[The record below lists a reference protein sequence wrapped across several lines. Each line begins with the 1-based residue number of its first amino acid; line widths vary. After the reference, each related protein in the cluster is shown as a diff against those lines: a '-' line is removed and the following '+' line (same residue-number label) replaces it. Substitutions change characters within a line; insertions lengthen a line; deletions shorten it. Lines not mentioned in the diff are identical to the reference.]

1 MSFSIIDFLKLDV
14 VKTAKVVTNDDTI
27 RNKLIESISVMELPV
42 ENFVHKYEL
51 VLTTCI
57 GCTDD
62 DSVFLDF
69 VKDIYNSGASGLV
82 VSIGRYVKR
91 TPKNVIDY
99 ANEVGFP
106 IIELPWEIRFASII
120 ESVLFEINNVK
131 QAYLKLFES
140 IQKKLLTLYLNG
152 STLSEAA
159 NLIYEELGN
168 AAVIANTLGSV
179 QGASKDSDD
188 LLKSIEGPLNIL
200 FSGKN
205 LEQLK
210 SFDMKDVYTVYK
222 IGSKNM
228 TYGYLYLKS
237 KSHEINNDYVRGNKT
252 LIIRHIVSAISLWF
266 DREQTI
272 FETEMHHKDKF
283 VWNLVQADENEL
295 KELYTQANSIGYNLS
310 VPYICIVGMVSNFEK
325 SYDLQRANFSSFEEW
340 KYNCIK
346 SIKSQILRVG
356 QTIDQEI
363 MLTYQE
369 ERLIIFLESKDD
381 DYEKISNQFIDII
394 ESRIKPIYPKLVI
407 SWGIGAY
414 KADYLHFKKA
424 YLDAKISLQFG
435 HNEKDPG
442 FRYIYYNTSI
452 YRLLSILLNDNET
465 HEIVKNI
472 VGGLVEYDKEN
483 GLDLINTFKSYTK
496 NDGNVSQTA
505 RELHLHRQSLLY
517 RLKRVEEI
525 TQMSLDNSDDIFLLE
540 LCIRLWDKKN
550 DLII

>member
-1 MSFSIIDFLKLDV
+1 MSFSINDFMKLDV
-14 VKTAKVVTNDDTI
+14 VKTAKIVTNEDTI
-27 RNKLIESISVMELPV
+27 RGKIIESISVMELPV

-51 VLTTCI
+51 VLTTGI
-57 GCTDD
+57 GCTDK

-82 VSIGRYVKR
+82 VSIGRYVKG
-91 TPKNVIDY
+91 TPQNIINY

-120 ESVLFEINNVK
+120 ESVLFEINNIK
-131 QAYLKLFES
+131 QAYLKLFEN

-159 NLIYEELGN
+159 NLIYKELGN
-168 AAVIANTLGSV
+168 EAVIVNTLGSV
-179 QGASKDSDD
+179 QGSSENSEE
-188 LLKSIEGPLNIL
+188 LLKIIETPLNIL

-222 IGSKNM
+222 IGSKNI
-228 TYGYLYLKS
+228 TYGFLYLKTI
-237 KSHEINNDYVRGNKT
+237 ENDYENDYIKDNKI
-252 LIIRHIVSAISLWF
+252 LVVRHIVSAISLWF

-283 VWNLVQADENEL
+283 VWNLVQADEDEL
-295 KELYTQANSIGYNLS
+295 KKLNTQANSIGYNLS

-325 SYDLQRANFSSFEEW
+325 SYNLQRANFSSFEEW

-369 ERLIIFLESKDD
+369 EKLIVFLEAKDD
-381 DYEKISNQFIDII
+381 DYEEISNEFIDII
-394 ESRIKPIYPKLVI
+394 ESRIKPIYPKLII
-407 SWGIGAY
+407 SWGVGAY

-424 YLDAKISLQFG
+424 YLDAKISLQLG
-435 HNEKDPG
+435 YNEKEPG
-442 FRYIYYNTSI
+442 FRYVYYNTSL
-452 YRLLSILLNDNET
+452 YRLLSILLNDKET

-472 VGGLVEYDKEN
+472 LGKLVGYDEEN
-483 GLDLINTFKSYTK
+483 GLDLINTFKTYRK
-496 NDGNVSQTA
+496 NEGNVSQTA
-505 RELHLHRQSLLY
+505 RVLHLHRQSLLY
-517 RLKRVEEI
+517 RLKRIEEI
-525 TQMSLDNSDDIFLLE
+525 TQMSLNKADDIFLLE
-540 LCIRLWDKKN
+540 LCIRLWDKKI
-550 DLII
+550 DLLL